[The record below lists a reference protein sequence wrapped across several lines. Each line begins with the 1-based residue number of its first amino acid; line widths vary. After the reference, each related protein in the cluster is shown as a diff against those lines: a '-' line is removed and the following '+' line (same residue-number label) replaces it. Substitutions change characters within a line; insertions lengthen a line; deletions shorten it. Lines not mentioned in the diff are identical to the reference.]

1 MAEARVEMTLSLG
14 KLRVRPEVLVRIA
27 SKAVEQ
33 MEGVRLWRPRGLA
46 SVFGG
51 EPGVEVQSSE
61 SGALEVNVR
70 ISVMYGYPVQ
80 EVAQGVQQAVREALE
95 GLVGVPVSKVNVYV
109 QEVFLPE
116 VEVESGENV

>member
-1 MAEARVEMTLSLG
+1 MAEARVEMTLPLG

-51 EPGVEVQSSE
+51 EPGGEGQSSE

>member
-1 MAEARVEMTLSLG
+1 MPEARVEMSLPLG

-51 EPGVEVQSSE
+51 EPGVEVQSTE
-61 SGALEVNVR
+61 SGALAVNVR
-70 ISVMYGYPVQ
+70 IGVMYGYPVQ

-95 GLVGVPVSKVNVYV
+95 GMVGVRVAKVNIYV

-116 VEVESGENV
+116 VQVETGESV

>member
-1 MAEARVEMTLSLG
+1 MPEARVEMSLPLG
-14 KLRVRPEVLVRIA
+14 KLRVRPEVLVHLAR
-27 SKAVEQ
+27 KAVEQ

-51 EPGVEVQSSE
+51 EPGVEVQGTE
-61 SGALEVNVR
+61 SAVLDVNVR
-70 ISVMYGYPVQ
+70 IAVMYGYPVQ

-95 GLVGVPVSKVNVYV
+95 GMVGVRVGKVNVYV

-116 VEVESGENV
+116 VGVETGENA

>member
-1 MAEARVEMTLSLG
+1 MPEARVEMTLPLG

-51 EPGVEVQSSE
+51 EPGVEVQATE
-61 SGALEVNVR
+61 SGALDVNVR
-70 ISVMYGYPVQ
+70 IGVMYGYPVQ

-95 GLVGVPVSKVNVYV
+95 GMVGVRVARVNVYV

-116 VEVESGENV
+116 VEIESGESV

>member
-1 MAEARVEMTLSLG
+1 MPEARVEMSLPLG

-27 SKAVEQ
+27 SKAMEQ

-46 SVFGG
+46 GVFGG
-51 EPGVEVQSSE
+51 EPGVEVQSTE

-70 ISVMYGYPVQ
+70 IGVMYGYPVQ
-80 EVAQGVQQAVREALE
+80 EVAQGVQAAVREALE
-95 GLVGVPVSKVNVYV
+95 GMVGVRVAKVNVYV

-116 VEVESGENV
+116 VEVEAGENV